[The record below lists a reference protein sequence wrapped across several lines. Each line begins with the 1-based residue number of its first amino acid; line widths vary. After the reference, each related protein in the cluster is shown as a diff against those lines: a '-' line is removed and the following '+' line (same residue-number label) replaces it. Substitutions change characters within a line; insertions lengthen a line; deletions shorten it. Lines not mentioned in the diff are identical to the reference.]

1 MSRLKLNQNV
11 SGLKM
16 INIDY
21 LTISAFIKENRDF
34 IISSRIQKIRQ
45 SSPRDL
51 VLVLRNN
58 GESRK
63 LYINISPELY
73 HLCFMSPQNE
83 EKRLLEYPKNPPMF
97 CMLLRKYLENAK
109 ITNITQPYYERIVE
123 FELETKTDFEINK
136 KFILAV
142 ELMGKYSNI
151 VLYDKTNSIIIG
163 CAHNVGENKSQIRE
177 LYGGI
182 PYVYPPVS
190 NKKDLLRYFWQV
202 NYEYLSKDFLG
213 ISKYFESLC
222 KGLELE
228 QIKDCMELKNINP
241 AITEKEYSIFGDLI
255 LGKKEFVSSV
265 NQVIDEYYSR
275 EQYSKKISGI
285 KSSLLSVALAK
296 SKKVKNSL
304 AKITT
309 LRSRRDNTEKYKLYG
324 ELLTAYAYMG
334 KDYISEI
341 ELTDYNSGEQILI
354 PLDETLSMIDNA
366 KWYFKLYTKSK
377 RTREKTIGLINSL
390 NEEKEY
396 WEQVV
401 YSIENADSVSI
412 LNDIKEELGIG
423 DSVNKKVNS
432 VQIEPQNISGY
443 VVYIGRN
450 NKQNDYIV
458 SKIAKENDVWF
469 HIKGHAGSHV
479 LLKITDSSEPDEKI
493 IFECCKL
500 AKKYSSVPENEK
512 SGVIYTKRKYLRK
525 PPAAALGYVTYKN
538 EKEIYL

>member
-1 MSRLKLNQNV
+1 
-11 SGLKM
+11 M

-21 LTISAFIKENRDF
+21 LTIRAFIKENKNF

-51 VLVLRNN
+51 ILVLRNN

-73 HLCFMSPQNE
+73 HLCFMSSQNE
-83 EKRLLEYPKNPPMF
+83 EKRFLEYPKNPPMF

-109 ITNITQPYYERIVE
+109 ITNVTQPYYERIVE

-136 KFILAV
+136 KFILAI

-151 VLYDKTNSIIIG
+151 VLYEKANSIIIG

-190 NKKDLLRYFWQV
+190 NKKDLLRFFGQV
-202 NYEYLSKDFLG
+202 NYEYLSNDFLG
-213 ISKYFESLC
+213 VSKYFESLC
-222 KGLELE
+222 KGLDLE
-228 QIKDCMELKNINP
+228 KIKDCMELKNISP
-241 AITEKEYSIFGDLI
+241 AIADNEYSIFGDLI
-255 LGKKEFVSSV
+255 SGEKEYLPSV

-275 EQYSKKISGI
+275 EQYIKKISGI
-285 KSSLLSVALAK
+285 KSTLLSVAFAK
-296 SKKVKNSL
+296 YKKVKNSL

-309 LRSRRDNTEKYKLYG
+309 IRNRRDNTDKYKLYG
-324 ELLTAYAYMG
+324 ELLTAYAYMS
-334 KDYISEI
+334 KDYIPEI
-341 ELTDYNSGEQILI
+341 ELTDYNTGEQILI

-396 WEQVV
+396 CEQLL
-401 YSIENADSVSI
+401 YSIEKADSIEI

-423 DSVNKKVNS
+423 DSPSKKNSS
-432 VQIEPQNISGY
+432 VQIYQRDISDHI
-443 VVYIGRN
+443 VYIGRN
-450 NKQNDYIV
+450 NKQNDYII
-458 SKIAKENDVWF
+458 SKLAKENDIWF
-469 HIKGHAGSHV
+469 HIKDHAGSHV
-479 LLKITDSSEPDEKI
+479 LLKITDNSEPDEKI

-512 SGVIYTKRKYLRK
+512 AGVIYTKRKYLRK